1 MQPLQNAGYDR
12 AITVFSPDGRLFQ
25 VEYAREAVKRGT
37 TSIGIKCSE
46 GIVLAV
52 DKRTTSNLVEAT
64 SIEKIFKIDEHI
76 GAATSGLVADARAL
90 VERAR
95 VEAQINKI
103 TYSEPIR
110 VDSLSKKLCDM
121 LQMYTQNGGVRPFGS
136 ALIIGG
142 VYDGICKLFETDP
155 SGALIEYK
163 ATAIGSGRS
172 AALDIFEDQYKDDMN
187 LNDAIKL
194 ALTAINEATE
204 HETTANN
211 VEIAVIKCDEEVY
224 TKLSQEEVQ
233 TFIDEVVS
241 KEESEE

>member
-1 MQPLQNAGYDR
+1 
-12 AITVFSPDGRLFQ
+12 
-25 VEYAREAVKRGT
+25 
-37 TSIGIKCSE
+37 
-46 GIVLAV
+46 
-52 DKRTTSNLVEAT
+52 
-64 SIEKIFKIDEHI
+64 
-76 GAATSGLVADARAL
+76 
-90 VERAR
+90 
-95 VEAQINKI
+95 
-103 TYSEPIR
+103 
-110 VDSLSKKLCDM
+110 M

-142 VYDGICKLFETDP
+142 VYDGSCKLFETDP

-172 AALDIFEDQYKDDMN
+172 AAMDIFEDQYKDDMN

-233 TFIDEVVS
+233 TFIDDVVS
-241 KEESEE
+241 EEESEE